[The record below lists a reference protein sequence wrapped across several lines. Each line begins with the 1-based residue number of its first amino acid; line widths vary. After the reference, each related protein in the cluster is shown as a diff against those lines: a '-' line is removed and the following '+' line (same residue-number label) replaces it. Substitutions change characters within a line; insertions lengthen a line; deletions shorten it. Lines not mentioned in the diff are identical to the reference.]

1 MINVMLN
8 VCPLSLIADK
18 LETDEML
25 RLNNELPTYD
35 KTFSIVQRD
44 TDSQETSNENYLHVL
59 AV

>member
-8 VCPLSLIADK
+8 VCPLSLITDK